1 MCGGIAVNALP
12 LFFFARDPIGR
23 EPPQLRQTTRMP
35 RISEGSTHGYGY
47 LASDSTV
54 NTGRPAAKCLRLQTE
69 RVCTGIYKKC
79 GRQ

>member
-12 LFFFARDPIGR
+12 LFFCTGSDRPRTYATAVDD
-23 EPPQLRQTTRMP
+23 TDAP